1 MKAIE
6 NHQGF
11 RLRFGEFPDLL
22 FTVTDA
28 RTYFDMTHF
37 LQSMKLEPEEKITEF
52 TEGIALWIEHL
63 GKMYGIQPDERLAV
77 DAASGHF
84 LAEESFALPFLCCAD
99 PVFGVYLL
107 ESMSQM
113 MLVGIVCSDSYILM
127 QAQQRFTAE
136 ELNPTSNPHEQ

>member
-52 TEGIALWIEHL
+52 TEGFALWIEHL
-63 GKMYGIQPDERLAV
+63 GKMYGIQPDERFAV
-77 DAASGHF
+77 MPRRDTF
-84 LAEESFALPFLCCAD
+84 WRKNPLPCRSSA
-99 PVFGVYLL
+99 V
-107 ESMSQM
+107 
-113 MLVGIVCSDSYILM
+113 
-127 QAQQRFTAE
+127 
-136 ELNPTSNPHEQ
+136 PTPYSACTCWKACLR

>member
-1 MKAIE
+1 M
-6 NHQGF
+6 
-11 RLRFGEFPDLL
+11 
-22 FTVTDA
+22 
-28 RTYFDMTHF
+28 
-37 LQSMKLEPEEKITEF
+37 
-52 TEGIALWIEHL
+52 
-63 GKMYGIQPDERLAV
+63 

-127 QAQQRFTAE
+127 LAQQRFTAE

>member
-1 MKAIE
+1 M
-6 NHQGF
+6 
-11 RLRFGEFPDLL
+11 L

-52 TEGIALWIEHL
+52 TEGFALWIEHL

-107 ESMSQM
+107 S
-113 MLVGIVCSDSYILM
+113 LIHI
-127 QAQQRFTAE
+127 
-136 ELNPTSNPHEQ
+136 

>member
-1 MKAIE
+1 M
-6 NHQGF
+6 
-11 RLRFGEFPDLL
+11 
-22 FTVTDA
+22 
-28 RTYFDMTHF
+28 
-37 LQSMKLEPEEKITEF
+37 
-52 TEGIALWIEHL
+52 
-63 GKMYGIQPDERLAV
+63 

-84 LAEESFALPFLCCAD
+84 LAEESFALPFLCCAYSL
-99 PVFGVYLL
+99 FGVYLL

>member
-52 TEGIALWIEHL
+52 TEGFALWIEHL
-63 GKMYGIQPDERLAV
+63 GKMYGIQPGRNALPV
-77 DAASGHF
+77 GCPRRGHF
-84 LAEESFALPFLCCAD
+84 SGRERIPFALCPFPSAVPD
-99 PVFGVYLL
+99 PPYLGVYLL
-107 ESMSQM
+107 GKAC
-113 MLVGIVCSDSYILM
+113 L
-127 QAQQRFTAE
+127 R
-136 ELNPTSNPHEQ
+136 